1 VETIAVRMRY
11 RAGRVRVE
19 APSACILCGTCSP
32 PRTDVA
38 FPTLSLAAV
47 RSRSSTRFRLFLMLS
62 LPLVTPQKQQAAG
75 SCRSQNTGTLTTP

>member
-1 VETIAVRMRY
+1 MRY

-19 APSACILCGTCSP
+19 ASACILCGTCSP

-47 RSRSSTRFRLFLMLS
+47 RSRSSTRFSLFLMLS
-62 LPLVTPQKQQAAG
+62 LPLVTPPKQQAAG